1 MWFVLR
7 RFRGQR
13 GNLPTSEDTDGD
25 LIDLARDGDLDAF
38 NLLVDRYQR
47 PVYSVAIRY
56 MRSPDLADDVTQD
69 TFIRAYNALE
79 SFRNEDGKGFRSWL
93 LRIASNRALDVLRA
107 SARRP
112 ADSLEAM
119 LDNENSA
126 WSPEDPAET
135 PDERADR
142 RAVRHEIEHA
152 LGEMREDQRLIV
164 ILFDIEGY
172 SYEEIAEIAGVAV
185 GTVKSRLHRGRA
197 RLREAL
203 LERPGGR
210 ELFESVVRLPS
221 DADSG

>member
-13 GNLPTSEDTDGD
+13 GNLPTSEDSDGD
-25 LIDLARDGDLDAF
+25 LIDLAREGDLDAF
-38 NLLVDRYQR
+38 NFLVDRYQR

-79 SFRNEDGKGFRSWL
+79 TFRNEDGKGFRSWL

-142 RAVRHEIEHA
+142 RAVRLEIEHA
-152 LGEMREDQRLIV
+152 LGELREDQRLVV

-210 ELFESVVRLPS
+210 ELFESVARLPS

>member
-13 GNLPTSEDTDGD
+13 GSLPTTEDTDGE
-25 LIDLARDGDLDAF
+25 LIDLARGGDLDAF
-38 NLLVDRYQR
+38 NILVDRYQG
-47 PVYSVAIRY
+47 PVYSVALRY

-69 TFIRAYNALE
+69 TFIRAYNALDT
-79 SFRNEDGKGFRSWL
+79 FRNNEGKGFRSWL

-126 WSPEDPAET
+126 WSPEDPSET

-142 RAVRHEIEHA
+142 GAVHREIERA
-152 LGEMREDQRLIV
+152 LGELREDQRLVV

-172 SYEEIAEIAGVAV
+172 SYEEIAEIADVAV

-197 RLREAL
+197 RLREVL
-203 LERPGGR
+203 LDRPDGR
-210 ELFESVVRLPS
+210 ELFEGVVRLPS